1 MKIRIFKIALLSLT
15 LSLSFRGLFA
25 QNSELNQLI
34 QVANSQNRDL
44 QIAYKNTEMYKAQI
58 NTAYDMP
65 KTPVELQ
72 VGNIQNPF
80 VRDYTLGVSQSF
92 ELPSVYKNKKQYL
105 ISLGQTAEVQTEVL
119 KRQLKLEIRM
129 LYSALTSV
137 NSKTELIN
145 QELEKLK
152 DLSRVYQQKFEQGEA
167 DQSDFL
173 NIRLKENELARS
185 LSVYE
190 MEKKN
195 LEMQLMQVLNQTSLP
210 VLTYTAPWTY
220 DGLKNTMLPGNPVK
234 KLNNSLIDNALK
246 EELTIKDHKKPT
258 LNAGVYN
265 QSMLGS
271 LRQFVGVLGVEI
283 PIFVKAYNARQQS
296 AKLRVEMAEQQR
308 DKFDFQMQT
317 ELNALQNQLEIIEK
331 QLNSIRNSSL
341 PDAEKSL
348 SILLNKYKEGQT
360 EYTDWYIVFG
370 QYLGYKN
377 NLIDL
382 EKEKNITVSKI
393 YYLSENE

>member
-1 MKIRIFKIALLSLT
+1 M
-15 LSLSFRGLFA
+15 
-25 QNSELNQLI
+25 
-34 QVANSQNRDL
+34 
-44 QIAYKNTEMYKAQI
+44 
-58 NTAYDMP
+58 
-65 KTPVELQ
+65 
-72 VGNIQNPF
+72 
-80 VRDYTLGVSQSF
+80 
-92 ELPSVYKNKKQYL
+92 
-105 ISLGQTAEVQTEVL
+105 
-119 KRQLKLEIRM
+119 
-129 LYSALTSV
+129 
-137 NSKTELIN
+137 
-145 QELEKLK
+145 
-152 DLSRVYQQKFEQGEA
+152 
-167 DQSDFL
+167 
-173 NIRLKENELARS
+173 
-185 LSVYE
+185 
-190 MEKKN
+190 
-195 LEMQLMQVLNQTSLP
+195 
-210 VLTYTAPWTY
+210 
-220 DGLKNTMLPGNPVK
+220 
-234 KLNNSLIDNALK
+234 NNSLIDNALK

-393 YYLSENE
+393 YYISENE